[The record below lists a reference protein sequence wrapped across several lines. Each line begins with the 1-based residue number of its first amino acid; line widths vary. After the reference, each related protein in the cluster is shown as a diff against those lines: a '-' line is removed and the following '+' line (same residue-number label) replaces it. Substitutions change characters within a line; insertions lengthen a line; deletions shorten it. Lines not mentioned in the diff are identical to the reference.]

1 MLKQTVIIL
10 LILTFNN
17 FAQDESSYTKKNSS
31 LSELSMAMSVT
42 IGGNFIVTGTFPA
55 APGERVDQF
64 VSRLFNQAKSEK
76 MALVKDY
83 DKQQE
88 ILREL
93 EQYPQRNI
101 KLKKNNGTEII
112 IDLAKFRLTG
122 DFKYNPYLS
131 HEDVLIFPPYNVDK
145 DFISVMGAVN
155 NPIKFQFV
163 EGDRLS
169 DALMFALGVS
179 NAYENVTKVN
189 IVRLSY
195 DGEKE
200 IKLQYNIS
208 DNPELKRGDRV
219 VVLADEVN
227 RKDFKVYIAGEV
239 NRPGWIPITKSSTK
253 LREILEK
260 AGGLKDNADLNRAE
274 LIRGTNVFK
283 SPVFSEDFERL
294 LMQRM
299 ADITKDDS
307 INFVTDNKLRFAR
320 GNAVLDFEKLNDTTS
335 AESNF
340 LVKDGDYIFIPEKL
354 NLVYVFGQV
363 NSPGYI
369 KYEENKDVN
378 YYINLAG
385 GVGKTA
391 RGEIYLIK
399 GKSRGWILIEEDT
412 KYKIE
417 PGDYIWLPKEI
428 RRDFNYYSER
438 ILAIS
443 SVVGTLTTIALLIV
457 QLTRKN

>member
-1 MLKQTVIIL
+1 MIKRTVIIL
-10 LILTFNN
+10 LILAINI
-17 FAQDESSYTKKNSS
+17 FAQDEGSYTKKSSS

-42 IGGNFIVTGTFPA
+42 VGGNFVVTGTFPA

-64 VSRLFNQAKSEK
+64 VSRLFNQAKTERL
-76 MALVKDY
+76 ALVKEY
-83 DKQQE
+83 GIQQE
-88 ILREL
+88 ILKEL

-101 KLKKNNGTEII
+101 KLKKNNGTETI
-112 IDLAKFRLTG
+112 IDLAEFRLTG

-131 HEDVLIFPPYNVDK
+131 HEDVLIFPPYDVEK

-155 NPIKFQFV
+155 NPVKFQFV
-163 EGDRLS
+163 EGDKLS
-169 DALMFALGVS
+169 NALMFALGVS
-179 NAYENVTKVN
+179 KAYENVTKVN
-189 IVRLSY
+189 IIRLSY

-200 IKLQYNIS
+200 LTLQYNIS

-219 VVLADEVN
+219 VVLADDVN
-227 RKDFKVYIAGEV
+227 RKDYKIYIAGEV
-239 NRPGWIPITKSSTK
+239 NRPGWIPITKGSTK
-253 LREILEK
+253 LREIIAK
-260 AGGLKDNADLNRAE
+260 AGGLKENADLNRAE
-274 LIRGTNVFK
+274 LIRGANVFK

-299 ADITKDDS
+299 ADISKEDS
-307 INFVTDNKLRFAR
+307 ISFVTDNKLRFAR
-320 GNAVLDFEKLNDTTS
+320 GNAVLDFEKLNDTLS
-335 AESNF
+335 VESNF
-340 LVKDGDYIFIPEKL
+340 IVKDGDYIFIPEKL

-363 NSPGYI
+363 NSPGYL

-399 GKSRGWILIEEDT
+399 GKTRGWTLIEADT
-412 KYKIE
+412 KYVIE
-417 PGDYIWLPKEI
+417 PGDYIWLPKQL